1 MDKLQFLFRNYPE
14 IRTREVA
21 QMVEHL
27 PENVKSCVQSPV
39 LKKKKRKEICVCGY
53 LLFWEEGWEPSF
65 RSTRG
70 QDCER
75 TVHRLKNHLWSILL
89 VLVLR

>member
-1 MDKLQFLFRNYPE
+1 MQYCELRLESQAMMDKLQFLFRNYPE

-39 LKKKKRKEICVCGY
+39 LKKKKGRKFVYVDIYYSGKRVGNPHLDPQGVKTARE
-53 LLFWEEGWEPSF
+53 LFTG
-65 RSTRG
+65 
-70 QDCER
+70 
-75 TVHRLKNHLWSILL
+75 
-89 VLVLR
+89 